1 MFDDGGYVMRND
13 IWGRFMGGLVLIGIG
28 VIFLFNQLGITDL
41 SIGYLFSTYWPV
53 FLILAGITHFAN
65 GGRRNSNLVG
75 SLILIVIGGYF
86 LARNLDL
93 ISLSA
98 GDFFRFFLPGA
109 LIFGGL
115 YMLFRPSRYKSS
127 QSDNFTKS
135 SPPVPPVPPV
145 PPMNISEIES
155 PLDSIFGSMEKE
167 QAKKEYNFNQNK
179 HSYEHYDMGGTY
191 KGKAEAVNKSGFIGD
206 VRIGQDYFQLKP
218 MNISHFIGDTIID
231 LTKAQIP
238 YGETKINV
246 SAFIGDV
253 KVFIPD
259 DMDLG
264 IVATSNAFVGDLKVL
279 NQKEGGF
286 MSSVQV
292 ESPHYGEAS
301 KKVKLIVS
309 VFIGDVKVN
318 MVG

>member
-28 VIFLFNQLGITDL
+28 VIFLLNQLGITDL

-65 GGRRNSNLVG
+65 GGRRNSNLIG
-75 SLILIVIGGYF
+75 SLVLIVLGGYF
-86 LARNLDL
+86 LGRNLDL
-93 ISLSA
+93 IYLSPS
-98 GDFFRFFLPGA
+98 DFFKFFLPVA
-109 LIFGGL
+109 LIIGGL
-115 YMLFRPSRYKSS
+115 CMLFKPSNYKSS
-127 QSDNFTKS
+127 RRDDFTTS
-135 SPPVPPVPPV
+135 APATPPV

-167 QAKKEYNFNQNK
+167 QAKKDHKFNQSN
-179 HSYEHYDMGGTY
+179 HGYGHYDMGDGY
-191 KGKAEAVNKSGFIGD
+191 SSKGEPINKSGFIGD

-264 IVATSNAFVGDLKVL
+264 IVANSNAFIGDLKVL
-279 NQKEGGF
+279 TQKEGGF
-286 MSSVQV
+286 MSSVQA

-301 KKVKLIVS
+301 KKVKLVVS

>member
-1 MFDDGGYVMRND
+1 MRHD
-13 IWGRFMGGLVLIGIG
+13 IWGRLMGGLVLIGIG
-28 VIFLFNQLGITDL
+28 AIFLLNQLGVTDV

-65 GGRRNSNLVG
+65 GGRRNSNLIG
-75 SLILIVIGGYF
+75 SIILIVIGGYF
-86 LARNLDL
+86 LGRNLDL
-93 ISLSA
+93 ITLSA
-98 GDFFRFFLPGA
+98 SDFFKFFLPVM
-109 LIFGGL
+109 LIIGGL
-115 YMLFRPSRYKSS
+115 YMLFRPSNHKSS
-127 QSDNFTKS
+127 KHDNYTTTS
-135 SPPVPPVPPV
+135 APPNPPV

-155 PLDSIFGSMEKE
+155 PLDSYFGSMEKE
-167 QAKKEYNFNQNK
+167 QAKKEREFKFKQSNPNFG
-179 HSYEHYDMGGTY
+179 HYDMGGIPN
-191 KGKAEAVNKSGFIGD
+191 GKVEVINKSGFIGD
-206 VRIGQDYFQLKP
+206 VHFGQDYFQLKP

-264 IVATSNAFVGDLKVL
+264 ITATSNAFIGDLKVL
-279 NQKEGGF
+279 SQKEGGF
-286 MSSVQV
+286 MSSVQAQ
-292 ESPHYGEAS
+292 SPHYGEAS
-301 KKVKLIVS
+301 KKVKLVVS